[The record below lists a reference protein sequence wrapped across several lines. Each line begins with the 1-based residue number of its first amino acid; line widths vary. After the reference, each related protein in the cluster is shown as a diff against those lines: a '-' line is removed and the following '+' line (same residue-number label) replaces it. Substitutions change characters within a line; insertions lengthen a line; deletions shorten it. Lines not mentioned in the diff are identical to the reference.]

1 MNLCQYK
8 SIFGEP
14 NQGVHSIRLFNV
26 AIVDVIMTVVGAYY
40 ISKYF
45 NYEFRLVLIILFLL
59 GIVAHKIFCVDT
71 TINKLIF
78 DK

>member
-14 NQGVHSIRLFNV
+14 NQGLHSIRVFNI
-26 AIVDVIMTVVGAYY
+26 AIVDVIMTIIGAYY
-40 ISKYF
+40 ISQYFKYDF
-45 NYEFRLVLIILFLL
+45 KLVLVVLFLF

-71 TINKLIF
+71 TINKLLF